1 MAKKNKDQKE
11 NSDLELQTIIGN
23 QITNGLGYLG
33 GQLSDQRRKSLE
45 YYLGDKL
52 GTEIDGRSQVVST
65 DVSDTIESLLPN
77 LLRVFTASDN
87 VVRCE
92 PMTAEDVPMAD
103 QATAYLNHVFY
114 KENNGF
120 QLLYNFFKDALIEKN
135 GFLKIYWDD
144 SEKVDYETY
153 ENLSPVEKEAL
164 QDSKDE
170 IEIVDEE
177 VFEDE
182 DAKEQFEATLAQYEA
197 QGMDVSQIQVPNFN
211 LYNCKIKRIKKT
223 GKVKIESVPP
233 EEFLI
238 ERNAKTIDDADFVAH
253 KVLMTRSDLVSMG
266 YSQDEVDELPKS
278 DLDIYNNEEI
288 VRMRDIDEYNVS
300 TPTDSSTEKVLIY
313 ECYIKYDYDG
323 DGIAELR
330 KVVAAGSDGSHILSN
345 MPCDNIPFVT
355 VTPIPMPHRFY
366 GRSISELVE
375 DVQLMK
381 STVMRQ
387 LLDNMYLTN
396 NNRVAIMDGMVN
408 MDDLLT
414 TRPGGIVRTK
424 QPPNQVLQ
432 PLQAQPISQ
441 QAFPLLSYL
450 DSVREGRTGVSK
462 EAQGLSP
469 DTLNAKTATGV
480 NALMTQTQMRS
491 ELIARV
497 FAETGVKELFKKIF
511 ELMVKYQD
519 KEKIIMMSNQYI
531 PVRPTEWRDRFNIS
545 IVVGLGT
552 GSKEQQTIMLNSI
565 LERQIQAF
573 QLQGGR
579 ELPMVSLKNMYN
591 TLTKMVENAG
601 LKNVDTYFVNPDVG
615 KKMMPPP
622 QPPPPSP
629 IEKIEFTRID
639 AENKR
644 KMADIEIKYKELEQ
658 DNKKLMLDFES
669 KMKEMSLKYNTQL
682 DSAKIKADA
691 EMEKM
696 VFSEQ
701 SKILDQAQKSTNMF
715 QQQVK
720 GLNGNARPDEQVGGS
735 EPIQRSET
743 NTGE

>member
-1 MAKKNKDQKE
+1 MAKKNKE
-11 NSDLELQTIIGN
+11 ISNIELQSLLSN
-23 QITNGLGYLG
+23 QIQNALGYLG
-33 GQLSDQRRKSLE
+33 GQLSDSRTKSLE

-77 LLRVFTASDN
+77 LLRVFTASDK
-87 VVRCE
+87 VVHCE
-92 PMTAEDVPMAD
+92 PMTAEDVPMAA

-114 KENNGF
+114 KENDGF

-153 ENLSPVEKEAL
+153 ENLSIVEKEAL
-164 QDSKDE
+164 QDTKDE
-170 IEIVDEE
+170 IETVEEE

-182 DAKEQFEATLAQYEA
+182 SAKEKFEEVLKQYEM
-197 QGMDVSQIQVPNFN
+197 QGVDISQVQVPDFN

-223 GKVKIESVPP
+223 GRVKIESIPP

-238 ERNAKTIDDADFVAH
+238 DRSAKTIEDADFVSH
-253 KVLMTRSDLVSMG
+253 KVLMTRSDLVAMG
-266 YSQDEVDELPKS
+266 YPQDEVDELPKS
-278 DLDIYNNEEI
+278 DLDIYNDEET
-288 VRMRDIDEYNVS
+288 VRLADVDDYRISSS
-300 TPTDSSTEKVLIY
+300 TDTSTEKVLVY
-313 ECYIKYDYDG
+313 ESYVKYDYDQ

-330 KVVAAGSDGSHILSN
+330 KIVSAGADGHHILSN
-345 MPCDNIPFVT
+345 MPCDSVPFVT
-355 VTPIPMPHRFY
+355 ITPIPMPHRFY

-396 NNRVAIMDGMVN
+396 NNRVAVMDGMVN

-424 QPPNQVLQ
+424 QPPNQVMQ

-480 NALMTQTQMRS
+480 NALMQQTQMRS

-497 FAETGVKELFKKIF
+497 FAETGVKDLFKKIF

-519 KEKIIMMSNQYI
+519 KEKIIMMSNQYV
-531 PVRPTEWRDRFNIS
+531 PVRPTEWKDRFNIS

-565 LERQIQAF
+565 LERQLQAF
-573 QLQGGR
+573 QIQGGK
-579 ELPMVSLKNMYN
+579 EMPMVNLKNMYN

-601 LKNVDTYFVNPDVG
+601 LKNVETYFVDPDVG
-615 KKMMPPP
+615 KQMMPPP
-622 QPPPPSP
+622 APPPLTP

-644 KMADIEIKYKELEQ
+644 KLADLELQAQELQ
-658 DNKKLMLDFES
+658 QKTQEMQLDFEA
-669 KMKEMSLKYNTQL
+669 KIKEMALKYNTQL
-682 DSAKIKADA
+682 DTAKIKADA
-691 EMEKM
+691 DLDKM
-696 VFSEQ
+696 MVAGDN
-701 SKILDQAQKSTNMF
+701 KILEEAAKSTNMF
-715 QQQVK
+715 GKQLQ
-720 GLNGNARPDEQVGGS
+720 GINESERPGGQVGGNQ
-735 EPIQRSET
+735 PIQRSQADIRE
-743 NTGE
+743 

>member
-1 MAKKNKDQKE
+1 MAKKNKE
-11 NSDLELQTIIGN
+11 ISNIELQSLLSN
-23 QITNGLGYLG
+23 QIQNALGYLG
-33 GQLSDQRRKSLE
+33 GQLSDSRTKSLE

-77 LLRVFTASDN
+77 LLRVFTASDK
-87 VVRCE
+87 VVHCE
-92 PMTAEDVPMAD
+92 PMTAEDVPMAA

-114 KENNGF
+114 KENDGF

-153 ENLSPVEKEAL
+153 ENLSIVEKEAL
-164 QDSKDE
+164 QDTKDE
-170 IEIVDEE
+170 IETVEEE

-182 DAKEQFEATLAQYEA
+182 SAKEKFEEVLKQYEM
-197 QGMDVSQIQVPNFN
+197 QGVDISQVQVPNFN

-223 GKVKIESVPP
+223 GRVKIESIPP

-238 ERNAKTIDDADFVAH
+238 DRGAKSIEDADFVSH
-253 KVLMTRSDLVSMG
+253 KVLMTRSDLVAMG
-266 YSQDEVDELPKS
+266 YPQDEVDELPKS
-278 DLDIYNNEEI
+278 DLDIYNDEET
-288 VRMRDIDEYNVS
+288 VRLADVDDYRISSS
-300 TPTDSSTEKVLIY
+300 TDTSTEKVLVY
-313 ECYIKYDYDG
+313 ESYVKYDYDQ

-330 KVVAAGSDGSHILSN
+330 KIVSAGADGHHILSN
-345 MPCDNIPFVT
+345 MPCDSVPFVT
-355 VTPIPMPHRFY
+355 ITPIPMPHRFY

-396 NNRVAIMDGMVN
+396 NNRVAVMDGMVN

-424 QPPNQVLQ
+424 QPPNQVMQ

-480 NALMTQTQMRS
+480 NALMQQTQMRS

-497 FAETGVKELFKKIF
+497 FAETGVKDLFKKIF

-519 KEKIIMMSNQYI
+519 KEKIIMMSNQYV
-531 PVRPTEWRDRFNIS
+531 PVRPTEWKDRFNVS

-565 LERQIQAF
+565 LERQLQAF
-573 QLQGGR
+573 QIQGGK
-579 ELPMVSLKNMYN
+579 EMPMVNLKNMYN

-601 LKNVDTYFVNPDVG
+601 LKNVETYFVDPDVG
-615 KKMMPPP
+615 KQMMPPP
-622 QPPPPSP
+622 APPPLTP

-644 KMADIEIKYKELEQ
+644 KLADLELQAQELQ
-658 DNKKLMLDFES
+658 QKTQEMQLDFEA
-669 KMKEMSLKYNTQL
+669 KIKEMALKYNTQL
-682 DSAKIKADA
+682 DTAKIKADA
-691 EMEKM
+691 DLDKM
-696 VFSEQ
+696 MVAGDN
-701 SKILDQAQKSTNMF
+701 KILEEAAKSTNMF
-715 QQQVK
+715 GKQLQ
-720 GLNGNARPDEQVGGS
+720 GINESERPGGQVGGNQ
-735 EPIQRSET
+735 PIQRSQADIRE
-743 NTGE
+743 